1 MKNKILTLFIVTMFS
16 LVNISSAMAEE
27 NVLVDTNTET
37 TAQVTVSEA
46 TDVVNVPNS
55 TDTTSVEVVTPT
67 TETATISD
75 VNTEAT
81 TTTTEGNN
89 SVEDQKSVPTVFGLF
104 WTDLRDSLRLAFT
117 FDAVDKAELEL
128 QIAEEKTK
136 LAEYV
141 SQTVTDP
148 EKASKIIEK
157 LTKKADKLIT
167 NAEKKQENIAN
178 SKNKKKEAVLQNIK
192 KQEDKSNAL
201 IQKLE
206 GKIPEDKL
214 EKIKTRQE
222 ERNKKMQEKID
233 NTSSDATNVS
243 EENDQASLENEANI
257 ENSSEDNGSVVKKNN
272 KIEKTQEIRNEKREN
287 KGGKNSK

>member
-1 MKNKILTLFIVTMFS
+1 MKNKILILFIATMFS
-16 LVNISSAMAEE
+16 LVNMSSAMAEE
-27 NVLVDTNTET
+27 NVVVDNAGTATQANTSESTNTNN
-37 TAQVTVSEA
+37 VSDSTNA
-46 TDVVNVPNS
+46 ASVDVVSPVIETVTTTNVS
-55 TDTTSVEVVTPT
+55 TEV
-67 TETATISD
+67 
-75 VNTEAT
+75 
-81 TTTTEGNN
+81 TTTENN
-89 SVEDQKSVPTVFGLF
+89 NLIENQKSVPTAFGLF

-157 LTKKADKLIT
+157 LTKKADKLIA

-233 NTSSDATNVS
+233 NTSSDATNIS
-243 EENDQASLENEANI
+243 EDNNQANLESETDDESLL
-257 ENSSEDNGSVVKKNN
+257 EDNGSVVKKNN
-272 KIEKTQEIRNEKREN
+272 KIEKIQEIKNEKREN